1 MDSPL
6 DKERYNNAEANLK
19 HLISTPS
26 ISGNEAG
33 CADIMCNYLLNRG
46 VNVIRT
52 GNNVI
57 ALSKRY
63 NDEKKTLMLNSHLD
77 TVRACKGYTFDPF
90 VPVEDNDK
98 IAGLGSNDAGASVVS
113 LTEAF
118 LYFEEHDIIDFNLVL
133 VLSAEEENSGERGIA
148 LALAVAPE
156 IDCAIIGEPTDMKVA
171 EAERGLLVVDA
182 TANGKSGHAAREE
195 GMNAINV
202 AVADIILLNNFNFDR
217 VSPTMGRVKCTV
229 TQINA
234 GTQHN
239 VIPDSC
245 RFVIDIRT
253 TDLYSNGE
261 IMEIL
266 AGNMKSDLKAR
277 SLQNKSSSVPAG
289 HPLLI
294 CAGKL
299 GIDKYVSPTTSDW
312 MRIPFPAVK
321 FGPGNSA
328 RSHMADEYILKKEL
342 SNGIDTYIEFI
353 GNLKL

>member
-1 MDSPL
+1 
-6 DKERYNNAEANLK
+6 
-19 HLISTPS
+19 
-26 ISGNEAG
+26 
-33 CADIMCNYLLNRG
+33 
-46 VNVIRT
+46 
-52 GNNVI
+52 
-57 ALSKRY
+57 
-63 NDEKKTLMLNSHLD
+63 
-77 TVRACKGYTFDPF
+77 
-90 VPVEDNDK
+90 
-98 IAGLGSNDAGASVVS
+98 
-113 LTEAF
+113 
-118 LYFEEHDIIDFNLVL
+118 
-133 VLSAEEENSGERGIA
+133 
-148 LALAVAPE
+148 
-156 IDCAIIGEPTDMKVA
+156 
-171 EAERGLLVVDA
+171 
-182 TANGKSGHAAREE
+182 
-195 GMNAINV
+195 MNAINI
-202 AVADIILLNNFNFDR
+202 AVADIIWLNNFNFDR

-245 RFVIDIRT
+245 RFVIDVRT
-253 TDLYSNGE
+253 TDLYTNEE

-277 SLQNKSSSVPAG
+277 SLLNKSSSVPAC

-342 SNGIDTYIEFI
+342 SNGIDMYIEFI
-353 GNLKL
+353 RNLKL